1 MKTNTQR
8 CLRRCAVAA
17 AVALCLANHGQAAN
31 IVVKSTAEGSVA
43 GTCTLQDA
51 IIAVNTQISDP
62 NNSCGHG
69 DGNSDTIYLTLLPV
83 YPATITLTAGTVT
96 INGAD
101 FAIDVTQAV
110 KIVGPTDAN
119 GQPEVTLERS
129 GAAGTA
135 NFGLVFADANL
146 TIDGLALRN
155 GNSIDGGAIRANTF
169 VNVALSNSV
178 VSGNAASVNG
188 GGIYAVVGG
197 ITLSHVTI
205 SGNQAG
211 NRGGGVYAV
220 PGTVAIDN
228 STISG
233 NSALQGAGICTN
245 NGNISIT
252 NSSVSGNSASGKGG
266 GVYTQAGTVQ
276 IHYSTIS
283 GNSAA
288 VNGGGI
294 RSADGPV
301 SLDHST
307 LSANSANAAGG
318 GISLYAMSVQASYST
333 FNGNSAATH
342 GGAIYAGQTA
352 AASLTNSTISGN
364 TAGQSGGGIYANTAE
379 LNYATVYANQSTA
392 SGSKGAGVYVM
403 TGATANASIIAGSIG
418 FDDLDAKNGAALSGN
433 YNIIGSS
440 GVSTPANDINCA
452 SGIHLG
458 PLANFGGLTKTLPLL
473 SGSCAIDAASANPG
487 VATDQRGLA
496 RPAGSGSIAQADVGA
511 FEKQSAADPDFIFID
526 GFGPTGS
533 D

>member
-8 CLRRCAVAA
+8 CIRRRAIAA
-17 AVALCLANHGQAAN
+17 AVALCLAGHCHAAN
-31 IVVKSTAEGSVA
+31 IVVQSTAEGSVA

-51 IIAVNTQISDP
+51 VIAINTQASNP

-69 DGNSDTIYLTLLPV
+69 DGNSDTIYLSQLPA
-83 YPATITLTAGTVT
+83 YPATITLTAGTTT

-101 FAIDVTQAV
+101 FAIDVTRTM

-119 GQPEVTLERS
+119 GQPEVTVERS
-129 GAAGTA
+129 SAASTG
-135 NFGLVFADANL
+135 NFGLIFADADL

-155 GNSIDGGAIRANTF
+155 GNSIDGGAIQANTF
-169 VNVALSNSV
+169 ANIALSNAV

-188 GGIYAVVGG
+188 GGIYAVVGS

-220 PGTVAIDN
+220 PGTIAIDN
-228 STISG
+228 STIRG
-233 NSALQGAGICTN
+233 NSAQNGAGICTN

-252 NSSVSGNSASGKGG
+252 KSSVSGNSASGKGG
-266 GVYTQAGTVQ
+266 GVYTQAGTIQV
-276 IHYSTIS
+276 HYSTIS

-294 RSADGPV
+294 RSSDGPI

-318 GISLYAMSVQASYST
+318 GVSLYATSVQASYST
-333 FNGNSAATH
+333 FNGNSAAIH

-352 AASLTNSTISGN
+352 TASLTNSTISGN
-364 TAGQSGGGIYANTAE
+364 TAGQSGGGIYAYSAN
-379 LNYATVYANQSTA
+379 LNYSTIYANQSTA
-392 SGSKGAGVYVM
+392 SGSKGAGLYFVN
-403 TGATANASIIAGSIG
+403 GATANASIIIG
-418 FDDLDAKNGAALSGN
+418 NIGYDDLDAKNGSGLLGN
-433 YNIIGSS
+433 YNIVGSS
-440 GVSTPANDINCA
+440 AVATPADDIDCA
-452 SGIHLG
+452 GGIRLG
-458 PLANFGGLTKTLPLL
+458 PLANFGGATKTLPLL
-473 SGSCAIDAASANPG
+473 SGSCAIDAVSASPG
-487 VATDQRGLA
+487 VASDQRGLA
-496 RPAGSGSIAQADVGA
+496 RPASIALPRADVGA